1 MNLVEPSLG
10 LDLLLPVEIPNLS
23 EEMTKILVVEDS
35 RSEMELITLYLQE
48 KGYEVVS
55 ANNATDG
62 MELAAKE
69 QPDAIITD
77 ITMDGI
83 NGFEFCRLLKVYP
96 DTEKIPI
103 IACTARDR
111 DLDRLWGQKQGI
123 DVYITKPYSQAEII
137 SAIESVI
144 VRG

>member
-1 MNLVEPSLG
+1 MK
-10 LDLLLPVEIPNLS
+10 
-23 EEMTKILVVEDS
+23 KILVVEDS
-35 RSEMELITLYLQE
+35 QSERDLITLYLEQNN
-48 KGYEVVS
+48 YQVVS
-55 ANNATDG
+55 TNNAAEG
-62 MELAAKE
+62 MELAVKE
-69 QPDAIITD
+69 KPDVIVTD